1 MPAAAQMSTKDKRRY
16 PRVQAKNVSAH
27 LNVADQSSPCTI
39 QNISAGGIFI
49 ETPEALPVGMP
60 VAVNL
65 ARPGWT
71 KVLRLSGR
79 VVWAMAART
88 AAKKGTLPGMRI
100 KFDALSHANAADLMT
115 LLGDLGAADSPPPQ
129 VMAEEEVRK
138 TLPKD
143 PAAITQPVSL
153 KEIQARVSQIDI
165 PIVVVEDATGP
176 SMKPVASTISAP
188 AYRPSAPRAPR
199 ASSPVPLV
207 LPPQPSAQAS
217 APRTS
222 YAAPQ
227 HIATP
232 DSPRLI
238 VQVQGLLMQ
247 MGELQS
253 QLEHRE
259 RELNE
264 VREKLREKEEAL
276 DKADRERKAAELAIQ
291 RLAMQLAAR
300 R

>member
-1 MPAAAQMSTKDKRRY
+1 LQPAPQSSSDGKAAPAPMNSRDKRRY
-16 PRVQAKNVSAH
+16 PRVHAKNVSAH
-27 LNVADQSSPCTI
+27 LNVADQSSPCVI

-49 ETPEALPVGMP
+49 ETSEALPVGMP

-79 VVWAMAART
+79 VVWAMAVRT

-100 KFDALSHANAADLMT
+100 KFDALTQANAADLMT
-115 LLGDLGAADSPPPQ
+115 LLNDLGAVDSPPPL
-129 VMAEEEVRK
+129 VLAEEDVRK
-138 TLPKD
+138 SLPKD
-143 PAAITQPVSL
+143 PAVITQPVSL
-153 KEIQARVSQIDI
+153 KEIQARVSKLDV
-165 PIVVVEDATGP
+165 PIASVEDTTSPGTI
-176 SMKPVASTISAP
+176 PVASTITSP
-188 AYRPSAPRAPR
+188 AYKPSAPRGLPP
-199 ASSPVPLV
+199 SS
-207 LPPQPSAQAS
+207 PQPSAPPVRNAQN
-217 APRTS
+217 
-222 YAAPQ
+222 Q
-227 HIATP
+227 IATP

-238 VQVQGLLMQ
+238 IQVQGLLMQ
-247 MGELQS
+247 MGDLQS

-259 RELNE
+259 KELTE
-264 VREKLREKEEAL
+264 LRERLRVKEEAL

>member
-1 MPAAAQMSTKDKRRY
+1 MTSKDKRRY
-16 PRVQAKNVSAH
+16 PRVHAKNVSAH
-27 LNVADQSSPCTI
+27 LNVADQSSPCVI

-49 ETPEALPVGMP
+49 ETSEALPVGMP

-100 KFDALSHANAADLMT
+100 KFDALSQANASDLMM
-115 LLGDLGAADSPPPQ
+115 LLQDLGAVDSPLPLVLAEDQ
-129 VMAEEEVRK
+129 VRHA
-138 TLPKD
+138 LPRD

-153 KEIQARVSQIDI
+153 KEIQARVSKL
-165 PIVVVEDATGP
+165 PIAKPDDATVVVTK
-176 SMKPVASTISAP
+176 SIASTITSP
-188 AYRPSAPRAPR
+188 AYQPPATRAYSPSPPVQPIP
-199 ASSPVPLV
+199 SSPRYPTPGVG
-207 LPPQPSAQAS
+207 
-217 APRTS
+217 
-222 YAAPQ
+222 
-227 HIATP
+227 IAMP

-247 MGELQS
+247 MGDLQS

-259 RELNE
+259 KELVE
-264 VREKLREKEEAL
+264 LRERLKVKEEAL
-276 DKADRERKAAELAIQ
+276 DKSDRERKAAELAIQ

>member
-1 MPAAAQMSTKDKRRY
+1 MNSRDKRRY
-16 PRVQAKNVSAH
+16 PRVHAKNVSAH
-27 LNVADQSSPCTI
+27 LNVADQSSPCVI

-79 VVWAMAART
+79 VVWAMAVRT

-100 KFDALSHANAADLMT
+100 KFDALSQANAADLMT
-115 LLGDLGAADSPPPQ
+115 LLKDLGAVDSPPPL
-129 VMAEEEVRK
+129 VLAEEDVRK
-138 TLPKD
+138 ALPKD
-143 PAAITQPVSL
+143 PSVITQPVSL
-153 KEIQARVSQIDI
+153 KEIQARVSKLDL
-165 PIVVVEDATGP
+165 PVAPDDSTAPGTK
-176 SMKPVASTISAP
+176 SVASTITAP
-188 AYRPSAPRAPR
+188 AHKPLPRRDLQASALQPSAP
-199 ASSPVPLV
+199 PVRNS
-207 LPPQPSAQAS
+207 QTQ
-217 APRTS
+217 
-222 YAAPQ
+222 
-227 HIATP
+227 IATP

-238 VQVQGLLMQ
+238 IQVQGLLMQ
-247 MGELQS
+247 MGDLQS

-259 RELNE
+259 KELTE
-264 VREKLREKEEAL
+264 LRERLKVKEEAL
-276 DKADRERKAAELAIQ
+276 DKSDRERKAAELAIQ

>member
-1 MPAAAQMSTKDKRRY
+1 MSAKDKRRY

-60 VAVNL
+60 VAINL

-100 KFDALSHANAADLMT
+100 KFDALNQANAADLMT
-115 LLGDLGAADSPPPQ
+115 LLHDLGAVASPPPL

-153 KEIQARVSQIDI
+153 KEIQARVSQLDI
-165 PIVVVEDATGP
+165 PIVIVEDTTGP
-176 SMKPVASTISAP
+176 SMKPVASTISTP
-188 AYRPSAPRAPR
+188 AFRPSAPSPR
-199 ASSPVPLV
+199 ASAPVPLV
-207 LPPQPSAQAS
+207 LPPQPSAQPVPS
-217 APRTS
+217 APRYPS
-222 YAAPQ
+222 NPAPQ
-227 HIATP
+227 SIATP

-247 MGELQS
+247 MGDLQS

-264 VREKLREKEEAL
+264 LREKLRNKEEAL
-276 DKADRERKAAELAIQ
+276 DKSDRERKAAELAIQ

>member
-1 MPAAAQMSTKDKRRY
+1 MNSRDKRRY
-16 PRVQAKNVSAH
+16 PRVHAKNVSAH
-27 LNVADQSSPCTI
+27 LNVADQSSPCVI

-79 VVWAMAART
+79 VVWAMAVRT

-100 KFDALSHANAADLMT
+100 KFDALSQANAADLMT
-115 LLGDLGAADSPPPQ
+115 LLKDLGAVDSPPPL
-129 VMAEEEVRK
+129 VLAEEDVRK
-138 TLPKD
+138 ALPKD
-143 PAAITQPVSL
+143 PSIITQPVSL
-153 KEIQARVSQIDI
+153 KEIQARVSKLDL
-165 PIVVVEDATGP
+165 PVAPDGTT
-176 SMKPVASTISAP
+176 KPGTKSVASTITSP
-188 AYRPSAPRAPR
+188 AYKPPARRDSQVSALQPSAP
-199 ASSPVPLV
+199 PVRNS
-207 LPPQPSAQAS
+207 QTQ
-217 APRTS
+217 
-222 YAAPQ
+222 
-227 HIATP
+227 IATP

-238 VQVQGLLMQ
+238 IQVQGLLMQ
-247 MGELQS
+247 MGDLQS

-259 RELNE
+259 KELTE
-264 VREKLREKEEAL
+264 LRERLKVKEEAL
-276 DKADRERKAAELAIQ
+276 DKSDRERKAAELAIQ

>member
-1 MPAAAQMSTKDKRRY
+1 MSSKDKRRY
-16 PRVQAKNVSAH
+16 PRVHAKNVSAH
-27 LNVADQSSPCTI
+27 LNVADQSSPCVI

-49 ETPEALPVGMP
+49 ETSEALPVGMP

-100 KFDALSHANAADLMT
+100 KFDALSQANASDLMM
-115 LLGDLGAADSPPPQ
+115 LLKDLGAVDSPPPL
-129 VMAEEEVRK
+129 VLAEDEVRQQ
-138 TLPKD
+138 LPKD

-153 KEIQARVSQIDI
+153 KEIQARVSKLDTPAVQAPLD
-165 PIVVVEDATGP
+165 DSTGP
-176 SMKPVASTISAP
+176 SLKNVATTITSP
-188 AYRPSAPRAPR
+188 AYKPSAPRPLSPAMSPPVMTG
-199 ASSPVPLV
+199 PVP
-207 LPPQPSAQAS
+207 S
-217 APRTS
+217 APRFQN
-222 YAAPQ
+222 AATG
-227 HIATP
+227 IATP

-238 VQVQGLLMQ
+238 IQVQGLLMQ

-259 RELNE
+259 KELAE
-264 VREKLREKEEAL
+264 VRERLKVKEEAL
-276 DKADRERKAAELAIQ
+276 DKSDRERKAAELAIQ